1 MRRNNKSMN
10 RRKKKALSGKISEKK
25 RLMVINI
32 CSSGHS
38 GSCRE
43 HRSGR
48 TESDYKHTRQRT
60 AMHINTPRYA
70 WLPDD
75 APGYLSL
82 LTPARDEDDTLV
94 FFSPTFT
101 RRLHSLRRR
110 SRGIDIN
117 FSIRRRCT
125 SAALMHVSLHG
136 DDSNLHPL
144 TPHASTSSVSST
156 QRRG

>member
-1 MRRNNKSMN
+1 
-10 RRKKKALSGKISEKK
+10 
-25 RLMVINI
+25 
-32 CSSGHS
+32 
-38 GSCRE
+38 
-43 HRSGR
+43 
-48 TESDYKHTRQRT
+48 
-60 AMHINTPRYA
+60 MHINTPRYA

-94 FFSPTFT
+94 FFSPIFT

-125 SAALMHVSLHG
+125 SATLMHVSLCTGMTQTSTHSLHMPPPPQSRPPRG
-136 DDSNLHPL
+136 EDDSLFHLLHI
-144 TPHASTSSVSST
+144 SSSFT
-156 QRRG
+156 QSAE